1 MPGTESDS
9 MYVVNY
15 EISASANFFFLLN
28 TQILSFLCLRI
39 LKSVSRV
46 ITIANKRKQVKLHRR
61 IFVAYRYIRLESFKA
76 LGGCL

>member
-46 ITIANKRKQVKLHRR
+46 ITIANKRETGK
-61 IFVAYRYIRLESFKA
+61 IAS
-76 LGGCL
+76 